1 MKRML
6 YASAAPGGTI
16 LGITAIDA
24 VMLHGVLQH
33 LSSLF
38 TEEGA
43 SALGF
48 VSSSSFGSGFVW

>member
-24 VMLHGVLQH
+24 VMLHGVL
-33 LSSLF
+33 
-38 TEEGA
+38 
-43 SALGF
+43 
-48 VSSSSFGSGFVW
+48 